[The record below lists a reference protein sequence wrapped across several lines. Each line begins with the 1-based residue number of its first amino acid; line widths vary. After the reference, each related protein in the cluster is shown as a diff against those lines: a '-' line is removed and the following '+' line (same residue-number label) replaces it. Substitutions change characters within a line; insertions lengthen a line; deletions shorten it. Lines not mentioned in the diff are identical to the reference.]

1 MMKKEYFRIMAMCVV
16 TLLLAGIFFTVLD
29 SLEMREELY
38 ANPTLVVI
46 IGGGFSLLLIVI
58 TLVMY
63 KFLDRKP
70 ILTLGFSFKKMD
82 AIFSLMISIGLL
94 VSHWLFIKGV
104 EKAGYVKIDYISD
117 YFSSGQ
123 YLLILPFFFAWVLG
137 ALQEEVSN
145 RAYFYANL
153 KHLHMIKMLMV
164 SSLIFAFMHVFKG
177 LNPIYFI
184 SLFMNGLLFM
194 YIYLKSGNIW
204 VGTIIHATM
213 NFCNGFFFNDDP
225 NTRLSLFILK
235 DIQEAKAFPLLLGFQ
250 VGLVVLLLVITR
262 MTYKNK
268 KNLDQIKRNS
278 KHLNV
283 DIMIDMKS

>member
-1 MMKKEYFRIMAMCVV
+1 MGA
-16 TLLLAGIFFTVLD
+16 
-29 SLEMREELY
+29 
-38 ANPTLVVI
+38 LVYC
-46 IGGGFSLLLIVI
+46 LIVI

-82 AIFSLMISIGLL
+82 AIFSLMISRGLL

-153 KHLHMIKMLMV
+153 RHLNVIKMLIV

-177 LNPIYFI
+177 LNLIYFI
-184 SLFMNGLLFM
+184 SLFINGFLFM
-194 YIYLKSGNIW
+194 YIYIKSGNIW
-204 VGTIIHATM
+204 VGTIIHAMM
-213 NFCNGFFFNDDP
+213 NFCNGYFFNEDP
-225 NTRLSLFILK
+225 NTRLSLYVLK
-235 DIQEAKAFPLLLGFQ
+235 DIQEAKALPLLLGFQ
-250 VGLVVLLLVITR
+250 VGLVVLLFVLTRITYNQR
-262 MTYKNK
+262 GK
-268 KNLDQIKRNS
+268 I
-278 KHLNV
+278 
-283 DIMIDMKS
+283 

>member
-153 KHLHMIKMLMV
+153 KHLHVIKMLMV

-235 DIQEAKAFPLLLGFQ
+235 DIQEAKAFLLLLGFQ

-278 KHLNV
+278 QAFN
-283 DIMIDMKS
+283 